1 MVSLIVE
8 AGYARRIELL
18 FGQQPPARA
27 AVRFLLL
34 VTGLIMALFIA
45 VFALHYVIPLDEA
58 KEFVDIGAEANLP
71 TWWNSALLSL
81 VAALAAT
88 SALTA
93 HGRTRFSWTVIA
105 AAAAYL
111 SLDEAARLHERLARP
126 LVATGLDTP
135 TYPWLALGAVVGIA
149 GATVLIFAGRSL
161 PRETGRRLALGLGC
175 YGAGALGVEAFNGWM
190 RQNGPDYVFSA
201 GLILEEGL
209 EMLGCIIAAGAIADY
224 LARRLQRSRDLVEAE
239 NAH

>member
-1 MVSLIVE
+1 M
-8 AGYARRIELL
+8 LL
-18 FGQQPPARA
+18 GQQPPARA

-34 VTGLIMALFIA
+34 VTGLILALFAA
-45 VFALHYVIPLDEA
+45 VFALHYVTPLDEA

-71 TWWNSALLSL
+71 TWWNSALLFL
-81 VAALAAT
+81 VAALAAA
-88 SALTA
+88 SALVA
-93 HGRTRFSWTVIA
+93 RGGTRRSWAVIA

-126 LVATGLDTP
+126 LLAAGLDTP

-149 GATVLIFAGRSL
+149 GATVLFFAGRSL
-161 PRETGRRLALGLGC
+161 PAETGRRLALGLGC
-175 YGAGALGVEAFNGWM
+175 YGAGALGAEAFNGWI

-209 EMLGCIIAAGAIADY
+209 EMFGCIIAAGAIADY
-224 LARRLQRSRDLVEAE
+224 LAARLLRSRDLVVAE
-239 NAH
+239 NAY